1 MSHHTCVMHVRE
13 DGADYV
19 LVSSPRPN
27 VRVITLNNPE
37 RLNAMSFPLV
47 ESLYATLRAVG
58 ADNDCTVAILTGNG
72 RGFCSGMDLSDV
84 GMPPG
89 SSGLPISRIAIRA
102 MAFMS
107 DVVPAMRAIP
117 QPLICAVNGPAYG
130 GGMCI
135 PFGCDIRIAAR
146 SATFRGAGINNGLTG
161 TECGVS
167 FLLPRLIGASRANEI
182 ILSGREVDAAE
193 AERIGLV
200 SRVVDDDALLPAAI
214 ELAVQMCGFSAHGLS
229 MTKEVLWANLET
241 GSLKAAIDLENRNQL
256 LVRMTTQNL
265 DEAIR
270 ARKAGRAP
278 VYED

>member
-1 MSHHTCVMHVRE
+1 MKHRMQIRD
-13 DGADYV
+13 DGAPYV
-19 LVSSPRPN
+19 TISSPRPA
-27 VRVITLNNPE
+27 VRLITLNNPE
-37 RLNAMSFPLV
+37 RLNAMGFPLV
-47 ESLYATLRAVG
+47 ESLYAALAEVG
-58 ADNDCTVAILTGNG
+58 ADNECSVAILTGSG
-72 RGFCSGMDLSDV
+72 RGFCSGMDLTDV

-89 SSGLPISRIAIRA
+89 CDNLPMSRIAVRA

-117 QPLICAVNGPAYG
+117 QPLIAAVNGPAYG
-130 GGMCI
+130 GGMCL
-135 PFGCDIRIAAR
+135 PLGADIRVASA
-146 SATFRGAGINNGLTG
+146 SATFRGAGINNGLAG

-200 SRVVDDDALLPAAI
+200 SRVVADDALLDCAL
-214 ELAVQMCGFSAHGLS
+214 ELADRMVGYSTHGLA
-229 MTKEVLWANLET
+229 MTKEVLWANLEA
-241 GSLKAAIDLENRNQL
+241 GSLRAAIDLENRNQL

-270 ARKAGRAP
+270 ARRQGRAP
-278 VYED
+278 VYQD

>member
-1 MSHHTCVMHVRE
+1 MKHKMHVRP
-13 DGADYV
+13 DGASYV
-19 LVSSPRPN
+19 TIDSPRPR
-27 VRVITLNNPE
+27 VRVITLNHPE

-47 ESLYATLRAVG
+47 ESLYAALAEVG
-58 ADNDCTVAILTGNG
+58 ADNDCAVAILTGMG
-72 RGFCSGMDLSDV
+72 RGFCSGMDLTDV

-89 SSGLPISRIAIRA
+89 SDGLPISRIAIRA

-117 QPLICAVNGPAYG
+117 QPLIAAVNGPSYG
-130 GGMCI
+130 GGMCLTL
-135 PFGCDIRIAAR
+135 GADIRIAAR

-182 ILSGREVDAAE
+182 ILTGREVDAEE
-193 AERIGLV
+193 AGRIGLV
-200 SRVVDDDALLPAAI
+200 SSVVADE
-214 ELAVQMCGFSAHGLS
+214 ELAASALTLADRMCGFSAHGLA
-229 MTKEVLWANLET
+229 MTKEVLWSNLES

-270 ARKAGRAP
+270 ARREGRPP

>member
-1 MSHHTCVMHVRE
+1 MNHTMRLRS
-13 DGADYV
+13 DGAPYV
-19 LVSSPRPN
+19 LIDAPRPGI
-27 VRVITLNNPE
+27 RVITLNNPE

-47 ESLYATLRAVG
+47 ESLYAALAEVG
-58 ADNDCTVAILTGNG
+58 SDNACQVAILTGAG
-72 RGFCSGMDLSDV
+72 RGFCSGMDLTDV

-89 SSGLPISRIAIRA
+89 SDGLPISRIAVRA
-102 MAFMS
+102 MSFMS

-117 QPLICAVNGPAYG
+117 QPLIAALNGPAYG
-130 GGMCI
+130 GGMCL
-135 PFGCDIRIAAR
+135 PLGADIRIAAK

-167 FLLPRLIGASRANEI
+167 FLLPRLIGASRSNEI
-182 ILSGREVDAAE
+182 ILSGREVDAGE

-200 SRVVDDDALLPAAI
+200 SKVVEDDALLDAAL
-214 ELAVQMCGFSAHGLS
+214 ELAERMCGFSTHGLA

-241 GSLKAAIDLENRNQL
+241 GSLEAAIHLENRNQL

-270 ARKAGRAP
+270 ARRDGRTP
-278 VYED
+278 VYDD

>member
-1 MSHHTCVMHVRE
+1 MSHQNYAMHARD

-19 LVSSPRPN
+19 LVSSPRPR
-27 VRVITLNNPE
+27 VRLITLNNPE

-47 ESLYATLRAVG
+47 ESLYAALRRVA
-58 ADNDCTVAILTGNG
+58 ADNDCMVAILTGSG
-72 RGFCSGMDLSDV
+72 RGFCSGMDLTDV

-89 SSGLPISRIAIRA
+89 SDGLPISRIAIRA

-117 QPLICAVNGPAYG
+117 QPLICAVNGPSYG

-135 PFGCDIRIAAR
+135 PLGADIRIAAR
-146 SATFRGAGINNGLTG
+146 SATFRGAGINNGLAG

-167 FLLPRLIGASRANEI
+167 YLLPRLIGASRANEI
-182 ILSGREVDAAE
+182 ILSGREVDADE

-200 SRVVDDDALLPAAI
+200 SRVVDDAELVDCALEMADR
-214 ELAVQMCGFSAHGLS
+214 MCGYSAHGLS
-229 MTKEVLWANLET
+229 MTKEVLWANLEA

-270 ARKAGRAP
+270 ARKHGRPP